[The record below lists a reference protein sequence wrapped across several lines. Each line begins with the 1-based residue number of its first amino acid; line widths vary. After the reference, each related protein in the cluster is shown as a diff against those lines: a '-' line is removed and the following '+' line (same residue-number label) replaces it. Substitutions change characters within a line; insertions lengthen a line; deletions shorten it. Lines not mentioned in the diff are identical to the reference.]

1 MCYKLGFM
9 SMRRGEMKVVWL
21 QRCDHIRTV
30 RQSGGKEMT
39 SVRGRTDAWYRT
51 RRAMT
56 REMKIIKTMTF
67 IAGMDNGKSEMED
80 DRIYSSWS
88 PIWEKK
94 IIAVWLKHLGLLT
107 NFYYLQ
113 FYSLT
118 ESDRTSWKVDNFTIL
133 FYCFDLP
140 LYLKEHLVPCTSHH
154 NLTS

>member
-67 IAGMDNGKSEMED
+67 IAGMDNGKSEME
-80 DRIYSSWS
+80 IYSSWS
-88 PIWEKK
+88 PFWEKK
-94 IIAVWLKHLGLLT
+94 DNCSLIKTFGLIDKFLLPAILLFDRKWQNKLKSW
-107 NFYYLQ
+107 Q
-113 FYSLT
+113 FYNSVLLLWPPFVFK
-118 ESDRTSWKVDNFTIL
+118 RTLSTLHFT
-133 FYCFDLP
+133 
-140 LYLKEHLVPCTSHH
+140 S
-154 NLTS
+154 